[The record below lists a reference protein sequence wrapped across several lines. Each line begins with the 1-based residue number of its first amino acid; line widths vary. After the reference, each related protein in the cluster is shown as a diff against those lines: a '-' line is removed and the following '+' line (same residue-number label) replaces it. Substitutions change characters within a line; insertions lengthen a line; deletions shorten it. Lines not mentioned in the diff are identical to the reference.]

1 MNIVVFTPAL
11 IHGDAVGHDTLSM
24 VAALRRRGYEA
35 HAAAN
40 WIRDDIQAISIDQM
54 AERLASPDDVLIYH
68 HSIGMEPAVRIYEE
82 SPCRKIIKY
91 HNVTPARFFEE
102 TNKEVVRGCIQGRQQ
117 TARLLPTASAVW
129 VDSDFNGR
137 DLQVDHPNQRCE
149 VLPPFNQTAHLMNI
163 DPDPTAV
170 ALYDDWLTNI
180 LVVGRIVPNKN
191 NLLAVE
197 AFAEYRAKYDDR
209 CRLIFVGDVAQSQY
223 CDQVIERIAQLK
235 LSRHVCITG
244 KISDRQLKALY
255 LTTQMLLTTS
265 SHEGF
270 CLPLVEAMALR
281 VPIVAL
287 PNTAIPETAGD
298 AAWYA
303 DDQSASIADTM
314 NRVRSSPLEREGK
327 LLRGLNRFAGHFR
340 NEMIERRLI
349 ELFEQATEVN
359 QLSDSNLI
367 AA

>member
-11 IHGDAVGHDTLSM
+11 IRGDAVGHDTLSM
-24 VAALRRRGYEA
+24 VEALRRRGYEA

-40 WIRDDIQAISIDQM
+40 WIRDDIQAIPIDQM
-54 AERLASPDDVLIYH
+54 AEYLSSPDDVLIYH

-82 SPCRKIIKY
+82 TPCRKIIKY
-91 HNVTPARFFEE
+91 HNVTPAGFFED
-102 TNKEVVRGCIQGRQQ
+102 TNKDIVRGCNQGRQQ
-117 TARLLPTASAVW
+117 SARLLPTASAVW

-137 DLQVDHPNQRCE
+137 DLQADHPQLTYE
-149 VLPPFNQTAHLMNI
+149 SLPPFNQAANLV
-163 DPDPTAV
+163 DVVPDATAV

-197 AFAEYRAKYDDR
+197 AFAEYRAKYDPH
-209 CRLIFVGDVAQSQY
+209 CRLIFVGDVAQNSY
-223 CDQVIERIAQLK
+223 CDQVIERIQQLK

-255 LTTQMLLTTS
+255 LTAQMLLTTS

-281 VPIVAL
+281 APIVAL
-287 PNTAIPETAGD
+287 PNTAIPETAGE
-298 AAWYA
+298 AAWYSEERA
-303 DDQSASIADTM
+303 DMIAAVM
-314 NRVRSSPLEREGK
+314 NRICTSPIERERK
-327 LLRGLNRFAGHFR
+327 LNLGYDRYAACFR
-340 NEMIERRLI
+340 NEIIEARFMD
-349 ELFEQATEVN
+349 LFEQAVGVNTPSRTE
-359 QLSDSNLI
+359 LI